1 MKMLNYIIRRSL
13 LIIPNVILLTAL
25 LFWSVTALLGSP
37 AAMMLGE
44 DASPQ
49 ALAELNSVYGFDR
62 SVFEQYLSW
71 VWSALQGDFGRSFAT
86 QERVIEAILPRIP
99 ASIELAGLAILLAMF
114 GATVLNSIP
123 HAKGVLTTFNTVLS
137 VIGITVPNF
146 MLGISL
152 IYVFSVTLGWLP
164 TSGWVYWSV
173 DPIKHIM
180 HLILPVVT
188 LSAFYFGSFTLVY
201 RAEYKVIYRQLFVKV
216 ARAKGLSESRIS
228 FKHILPNS
236 ILPVITYIGLSLG
249 QLTGGAVVTETVFS
263 VPGIGR
269 LFVQSISSHDFPVML
284 AIGMI
289 IIVGVIFMNLLADIL
304 YTVVNPQI
312 RLE

>member
-1 MKMLNYIIRRSL
+1 MLTFVIRRSL

-25 LFWSVTALLGSP
+25 LFWGVTALLGSP

-44 DASPQ
+44 DASPE
-49 ALAELNSVYGFDR
+49 ALAELNAVYGFDR
-62 SVFEQYLSW
+62 PIYEQYLNW
-71 VWSALQGDFGRSFAT
+71 IWNALQGDFGRSFTT
-86 QERVIEAILPRIP
+86 QQRVAEAILPRIP
-99 ASIELAGLAILLAMF
+99 VSLELAGVAIVLATL
-114 GATVLNSIP
+114 GATILNSIP
-123 HAKGVLTTFNTVLS
+123 FARRVLTVFNTGVS

-152 IYVFSVTLGWLP
+152 IYLFSVELQWLP
-164 TSGWVYWSV
+164 TSGWVYWSDDAV
-173 DPIKHIM
+173 GHITR
-180 HLILPVVT
+180 LIMPAVT

-201 RAEYKVIYRQLFVKV
+201 RAEYRIVYRQLFIKV
-216 ARAKGLSESRIS
+216 ARAKGLAEWRVS
-228 FKHILPNS
+228 FKHALPNS

-269 LFVQSISSHDFPVML
+269 LFVQSITSHDFPVML
-284 AIGMI
+284 AIGII
-289 IIVGVIFMNLLADIL
+289 IIVGVVVMNLLADIL

-312 RLE
+312 RLD